1 MPSEDP
7 DLLLNLPPQ
16 DWKLKLLWEDPEFKL
31 KSKLIELLLKLL
43 WEDQELKLN
52 WSVQDLLLKMLSEDQ
67 ESKLILQL
75 KAPSEDQ
82 ELRPK
87 SKLQESEDYII
98 PTFDFFGSFIWY
110 HSIWKPI
117 NLILKDLIFLT
128 EILIK

>member
-7 DLLLNLPPQ
+7 DLLPNLPLQ
-16 DWKLKLLWEDPEFKL
+16 DWKLKLLWEDPEFKP
-31 KSKLIELLLKLL
+31 KSKLIELSLRLL

-52 WSVQDLLLKMLSEDQ
+52 WPVQDSLLKMPSEDQ

-87 SKLQESEDYII
+87 FKLQESEDYII
-98 PTFDFFGSFIWY
+98 PTFDLFVSFIWSY
-110 HSIWKPI
+110 FICKTI
-117 NLILKDLIFLT
+117 NLILKDLIIGQKF
-128 EILIK
+128 